1 MSFRVVLIGDWFRK
15 PVLSLVGLRR
25 SYTSSTSTIHE
36 QRHEWISH
44 SCRGTFLFSLSLFL
58 SRYLFLFDD
67 THIIQ
72 FDIHDANLSLVVPS
86 VIFGDVE
93 KYIYMYIFEMESKFN
108 IFTRRRNRSFKN
120 SREYFN
126 KKVLLT
132 NKNRWRWF
140 FFYAKYFS

>member
-44 SCRGTFLFSLSLFL
+44 SCRGTFLFSLFL
-58 SRYLFLFDD
+58 P
-67 THIIQ
+67 
-72 FDIHDANLSLVVPS
+72 LSLSFLVWRYAHNTVRYTRRKF
-86 VIFGDVE
+86 VFGRAFGYFWRCRE
-93 KYIYMYIFEMESKFN
+93 IYMYVYIFEMESKFN

-132 NKNRWRWF
+132 NKNRWWF